1 MKTLFFNNK
10 KGFEAGVIIKWLIG
24 LAILVIILVAVVPK
38 IPLFA
43 GSVSKVTKCGG
54 TTFGGKQGV
63 CIPES
68 QYCAEKIIA
77 GCEDTPGSPVCCFDA
92 SVVSQTSSPGKTCL
106 FTYDTPNIKGIIF
119 LSYDYAN
126 AQECQS
132 RCVIDAAQ
140 KQQGLANLRA
150 FCASE
155 AQLSINVACLDP
167 TNNLRRK
174 NCYSLNQ
181 CAANTGSSQEAWLYS
196 VALSNSLA
204 KGESPPTAPLDVT
217 CVCAYSSECSS

>member
-1 MKTLFFNNK
+1 MFFHNK

-63 CIPES
+63 CVPES
-68 QYCAEKIIA
+68 QYCAEKIVA
-77 GCEDTPGSPVCCFDA
+77 GCEDTPGAPVCCFDA
-92 SVVSQTSSPGKTCL
+92 SVVSSASTPGKTCL
-106 FTYDTPNIKGIIF
+106 FTYDTPDLKGIIF
-119 LSYDYAN
+119 FSYDAAN
-126 AQECQS
+126 AQDCQS
-132 RCVIDAAQ
+132 RCTVSPAQ
-140 KQQGLANLRA
+140 RQQGLANLRA
-150 FCASE
+150 FCATE
-155 AQLSINVACLDP
+155 AQLSTNVACLDP

-181 CAANTGSSQEAWLYS
+181 CAANTGSSQEAWNYS
-196 VALSNSLA
+196 VALSNALTDG
-204 KGESPPTAPLDVT
+204 KSPPAAPSDVK